1 MTATDLHGEAQAFE
15 RLLAS
20 VHADAV
26 SLPADVL
33 LKELRGVLGA
43 KLVAYLGRVKETRAV
58 RQWADGERAPSSD
71 VIRRLRTAYQA
82 AALLS
87 KRDSPGVV
95 QAWFQGLNPVLQDC
109 SPAALLRD
117 GDPDTDGAAVLA
129 AAKVFAA
136 TG

>member
-1 MTATDLHGEAQAFE
+1 M
-15 RLLAS
+15 
-20 VHADAV
+20 
-26 SLPADVL
+26 
-33 LKELRGVLGA
+33 LGA

-71 VIRRLRTAYQA
+71 VLRRLRTAYQA

-95 QAWFQGLNPVLQDC
+95 QAWFQGLNPVLQDLMPLVEVPQCC
-109 SPAALLRD
+109 SSKFPTSGGGHDSGFGVSWR
-117 GDPDTDGAAVLA
+117 VSRSS
-129 AAKVFAA
+129 VRV